1 MNLLKK
7 GIGIVGST
15 TIDKIIAEDHSFL
28 KLGGVTTYAGITYR
42 RHGIPVFII
51 SNIAEQDLEVM
62 TKLRTEN
69 ILVFNVNS
77 DLSTYF
83 VNYNRGDIR
92 YQELLQRAG
101 SIKIGQIQSIFD
113 RVDGLHLGPL
123 HPLDIEAGVL
133 RSLHDS
139 NLKIFLDVQGYTRK
153 VKNKKIYRS
162 VSVQMAAGLAL
173 AHIAKANE
181 TEFAAILT
189 FFQMTL
195 AELMHHFK
203 IEEFVVT
210 LGDKGGFVQKQSG
223 ETFHYDAAPIKTPI
237 DPTGAG
243 DVFFAAYIAS
253 RITHRKDI
261 PDACIYAAKI
271 AAQQVEGKYITK
283 DFLALSENHE
293 KFKHQNANLKQ
304 IPMTEI
310 QNSKQSD

>member
-15 TIDKIIAEDHSFL
+15 TIDKVITEDHSFL

-42 RHGIPVFII
+42 RHGIPAFII
-51 SNIAEQDLEVM
+51 SNIAEQDLEVIR
-62 TKLRTEN
+62 KLHAED
-69 ILVFNVNS
+69 ILVFSAKS
-77 DLSTYF
+77 DFSTYF
-83 VNYNRGDIR
+83 VNFNRGDLR
-92 YQELLQRAG
+92 YQELLQQAG
-101 SIKIGQIQSIFD
+101 SIKIGQIQAIFD

-123 HPLDIEAGVL
+123 HPLDIEAGAL

-139 NLKIFLDVQGYTRK
+139 NLKIFLDVQGYTRI
-153 VKNKKIYRS
+153 VKNKKVYRS

-181 TEFAAILT
+181 TEYDAILA

-195 AELMHHFK
+195 AELMHYFK

-223 ETFHYDAAPIKTPI
+223 EIFHYDAALIKKPV
-237 DPTGAG
+237 DPTGSG
-243 DVFFAAYIAS
+243 DVFLAAYIVS
-253 RITHRKDI
+253 RFVDNRDI

-271 AAQQVEGKYITK
+271 AAQQVEGKYITI
-283 DFLALSENHE
+283 DQLS
-293 KFKHQNANLKQ
+293 LG
-304 IPMTEI
+304 
-310 QNSKQSD
+310 

>member
-1 MNLLKK
+1 MNLLKN

-62 TKLRTEN
+62 AKLRAED
-69 ILVFNVNS
+69 ILVFSTKS

-92 YQELLQRAG
+92 YQELLQQAG
-101 SIKIGQIQSIFD
+101 SIKIGQIQSIID

-123 HPLDIEAGVL
+123 HPLDIEMGVL

-139 NLKIFLDVQGYTRK
+139 NLKIFLDVQGYTRM
-153 VKNKKIYRS
+153 VKNKKVYRS
-162 VSVQMAAGLAL
+162 VSVQMTAGLTL
-173 AHIAKANE
+173 ARIVKANE
-181 TEFAAILT
+181 AEYHAILA
-189 FFQMTL
+189 FYQMTL
-195 AELMHHFK
+195 AELMHCFK

-210 LGDKGGFVQKQSG
+210 LGDKGGFVQKQNG
-223 ETFHYDAAPIKTPI
+223 ETFHYDAALVKTPV
-237 DPTGAG
+237 DSTGAG
-243 DVFFAAYIAS
+243 DVFLAAYVVS
-253 RITHRKDI
+253 RFVDKIDI
-261 PDACIYAAKI
+261 PDACMYAAKI
-271 AAQQVEGKYITK
+271 AARQVEGKYITK
-283 DFLALSENHE
+283 DVLALSENHE

-304 IPMTEI
+304 IPKTEI
-310 QNSKQSD
+310 